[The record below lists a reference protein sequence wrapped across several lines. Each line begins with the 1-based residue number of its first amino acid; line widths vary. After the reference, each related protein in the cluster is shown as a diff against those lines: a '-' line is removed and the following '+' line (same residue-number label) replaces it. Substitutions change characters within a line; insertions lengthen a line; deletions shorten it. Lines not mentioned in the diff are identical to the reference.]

1 MPILRL
7 PSRWVLLK
15 TTLAFSKIHWP
26 RTLLLIF
33 GIALGVAAVIAIDIA
48 KSSVGNSFSLSTN
61 LLTGKATHRIVG
73 SDFRIDQQIF
83 VDLKMKLG
91 IESAAPVISEY
102 VKVAAF
108 DEKEMQ
114 LIGIDPFSEAAFRNF
129 STQSTRTLPILEPLS
144 VMISEAMATRFGV
157 GPGGHRTHT
166 IDLSFG
172 KETQSVTV
180 AGFLSS
186 SEPWLNQAYD
196 GIILCDIS
204 TAQEILKMGSEIT
217 HIDLILGKSG
227 HNAEGHR
234 TKNHESEEI
243 HGEKDHGVKGQ
254 DEKEVRD
261 HQDESAADRGEGNG
275 SEVERQAAAIRA
287 MLPEGATLI
296 RTAQRNATIRSLSRS
311 FETSL
316 SAFSMLSLF
325 MAMFLIYNT
334 VSFSVAQRRRLI
346 GILRSL
352 GATRQGIFNMILMEI
367 LCYALV
373 GAFLG
378 MGLGILLGKG
388 AVQAV
393 CQTVSGI
400 YFPLTVSQTHV
411 TLSVLIKGMMA
422 GTLSAVAASLLPAL
436 EATRFPPVTLAVRS
450 DSEARMRR
458 RVPLLAVMGGALLGL
473 AFIIFITPH
482 TGAGIDFVA
491 LFMTFTG
498 AAFLV
503 PYLTIASIHGL
514 NAPLKYLHARQKS
527 KRFQDGKKE
536 DRKTVAQSE
545 EPSSK
550 GVPIIGIHNN
560 GHVRPPDTAKHERIQ
575 TTDPEFFQINPHGLP
590 PTTNNESL
598 DMSLAINSF
607 QINAHGLPPTTNNES
622 LDMPLAINSFQ
633 IKLKN
638 GLFQRLRPTVLTVMA
653 LNNIV
658 RGLSRTTILIASLM
672 VVISVYIGIGTMT
685 ASFRQSVVT
694 WVDDNIGGDIH
705 IRSADHRLLSLDPR
719 FVRQVLAL
727 PEVARASTYS
737 VHRVFSNQSGEVHV
751 FSYKTD
757 HSKKE
762 WVWTTDHHDTRF
774 NHDGWIYIS
783 EIFAQNHGISGARG
797 GDVLLLTQHGE
808 QVFHVAGIFRDFF
821 MGGGRIIVNRKVMK
835 KFWGFSG
842 ITSIQLFLAPDVIN
856 SSVVDP
862 RGEDGIGRT
871 MLKIRDLME
880 NRRQKALKNMDSA
893 IPPPIEMRRGDTIKE
908 GVLSVFDQTFM
919 ITIAMQLLTAIVAL
933 TGIVNSVMALLLERV
948 REIGILRACGAE
960 VRQVTGLL
968 LVECGVCGWLAG
980 LFAVPL
986 GGFISWVLIDVINR
1000 RSFGW
1005 TYDLVFQMDIF
1016 IQAVGFALI
1025 AALVAAAIP
1034 ARQMGKRNIAA
1045 SLRME

>member
-157 GPGGHRTHT
+157 VPGNRATHT

-261 HQDESAADRGEGNG
+261 HQDESAADGAGGSG
-275 SEVERQAAAIRA
+275 SEVERQAATIRA

-527 KRFQDGKKE
+527 K
-536 DRKTVAQSE
+536 
-545 EPSSK
+545 SS
-550 GVPIIGIHNN
+550 
-560 GHVRPPDTAKHERIQ
+560 DTAKHERTQ
-575 TTDPEFFQINPHGLP
+575 TTGPEFFY
-590 PTTNNESL
+590 T
-598 DMSLAINSF
+598 
-607 QINAHGLPPTTNNES
+607 
-622 LDMPLAINSFQ
+622 
-633 IKLKN
+633 KLKN
-638 GLFQRLRPTVLTVMA
+638 GLLRRLRPTVLILMA

-737 VHRVFSNQSGEVHV
+737 VHRIFSNQSGEVHV

-762 WVWTTDHHDTRF
+762 WVWTTDHHDIRF
-774 NHDGWIYIS
+774 NNDGWIYIS

-919 ITIAMQLLTAIVAL
+919 ITIAMQFLTAIVAL

-1025 AALVAAAIP
+1025 AALVGAAIP